1 MGKFKDDLNIGQKYE
16 EIILKRAKKTY
27 PLAYIQKGK
36 FKYWDIYI
44 PEVNI
49 ALEVKYDERNQT
61 SGNILI
67 EFECNDK
74 PSGITTSK
82 ADFWILFDKPDGDP
96 IWFLTEGIRRCI
108 YENNFKTKII
118 KGDKVGDPY
127 DKKVYLIKREILYKY
142 QMPKNAW
149 MDKEKQNKGTT
160 LIYSY
165 TDYASYGSKSPNK
178 VPEFYD

>member
-118 KGDKVGDPY
+118 HTY
-127 DKKVYLIKREILYKY
+127 
-142 QMPKNAW
+142 
-149 MDKEKQNKGTT
+149 
-160 LIYSY
+160 
-165 TDYASYGSKSPNK
+165 
-178 VPEFYD
+178 

>member
-1 MGKFKDDLNIGQKYE
+1 MGEFKDDLNIGQKYE
-16 EIILKRAKKTY
+16 EIILKRAKKNF

-49 ALEVKYDERNQT
+49 ALEVKYDLRNQT

-74 PSGITTSK
+74 PSGITTTK
-82 ADFWILFDKPDGDP
+82 ADFWVLFDKPDGDD
-96 IWFLTEGIRRCI
+96 IWFLTEDIRRCI

-127 DKKVYLIKREILYKY
+127 DKKVYLIKKEILYKY

-149 MDKEKQNKGTT
+149 IDKQEQNKS
-160 LIYSY
+160 IM
-165 TDYASYGSKSPNK
+165 SYGSKSPNQI
-178 VPEFYD
+178 PEFYD

>member
-16 EIILKRAKKTY
+16 EIILKRAKRDF

-61 SGNILI
+61 SGNIAI
-67 EFECNDK
+67 ECECNDK
-74 PSGITTSK
+74 PSGITTTK
-82 ADFWILFDKPDGDP
+82 ADFWVLFDKPDGKD
-96 IWFLTEGIRRCI
+96 IWFLTEDIRKCI
-108 YENNFKTKII
+108 YRNNLHPSTIQ
-118 KGDKVGDPY
+118 GPGDPY
-127 DKKVYLIKREILYKY
+127 EKKVYLIKKKMLYTY

-149 MDKEKQNKGTT
+149 IDKQEQNKS
-160 LIYSY
+160 IM
-165 TDYASYGSKSPNK
+165 SYGSKSPNQI
-178 VPEFYD
+178 PEFYD

>member
-16 EIILKRAKKTY
+16 EIILKRAKRDF

-36 FKYWDIYI
+36 FKYWDINI

-49 ALEVKYDERNQT
+49 TLEVKYDERNQT

-74 PSGITTSK
+74 PSGITTTK
-82 ADFWILFDKPDGDP
+82 ADFWVLFDKPDGKD
-96 IWFLTEGIRRCI
+96 IWFLTEDIRKCI
-108 YENNFKTKII
+108 YRNSYLNNLHPTTIQ
-118 KGDKVGDPY
+118 GPGDPY
-127 DKKVYLIKREILYKY
+127 EKKVYLIKKKMLYTY

-149 MDKEKQNKGTT
+149 IDKVKQNNGTT
-160 LIYSY
+160 P
-165 TDYASYGSKSPNK
+165 YASYGSKSLNQI
-178 VPEFYD
+178 PEFYD